1 MRNVKSRPLA
11 VVACETRWTWP
22 ALTALAVVAITAP
35 TRTHASAFGAT
46 YPNKPVRLIVPY
58 APGGPVDIVGRI
70 VALKL
75 TEALGQQVIVD
86 NRAGGG
92 GNIAVEIVANSAPD
106 GYTLLMGANGTNAI
120 NPNLYPRLRVDPARD
135 LAPISMVASS
145 PMILVAHPSV
155 PANSVKDLV
164 SLAKSRPRTINFAS
178 AGNGSTAHLSSEL
191 FKSMTGIDIVH
202 IPYKGA
208 GPALTDLVGG
218 QVQIMFTGVS
228 ATLPHVK
235 SGKLKALAVSSEK
248 RMLILPDVPTVSED
262 IPGYEVI
269 TWYGVFAPIKTPRT
283 VIDVLNQA
291 LAKIF
296 AAPDARERLAALG
309 ADPVTM
315 PSAQFAAA
323 IRKEVIKWAK
333 VIKDSGARPE

>member
-1 MRNVKSRPLA
+1 MTNLEPGLFATVIRATRRILP
-11 VVACETRWTWP
+11 VA
-22 ALTALAVVAITAP
+22 TALAIAAP
-35 TRTHASAFGAT
+35 TPAAAPIEGD
-46 YPNKPVRLIVPY
+46 YPNKPIRLVVPY

-75 TEALGQQVIVD
+75 TGALGQQVIVD

-92 GNIAVEIVANSAPD
+92 GNIAVEIVAKAVPD
-106 GYTLLMGANGTNAI
+106 GYTLLIGANGTNAI
-120 NPNLYPRLRVDPARD
+120 NPSLYPGLRVDPARD

-145 PMILVAHPSV
+145 PMILVTHPSV
-155 PANSVKDLV
+155 PANSVRDLLA
-164 SLAKSRPRTINFAS
+164 LAKSRPGAINFAS
-178 AGNGSTAHLSSEL
+178 SGSGSTAHLSGEL

-248 RMLILPDVPTVSED
+248 RILILPDVPTIAEH

-269 TWYGVFAPIKTPRT
+269 TWYGVFAPIKTPRAL
-283 VIDVLNQA
+283 IDLLNQA
-291 LAKIF
+291 LVKII
-296 AAPDARERLAALG
+296 AAPDARERFAALG
-309 ADPVTM
+309 ADPITM

-323 IRKEVIKWAK
+323 IRKEVVKWAK
-333 VIKDSGARPE
+333 VIKDSGVRPE